1 MCMEHKPRYKKILKP
16 DNPPPRVRESYHYL
30 IAAKFVLACA
40 TGTIGGLII
49 FLVIR

>member
-1 MCMEHKPRYKKILKP
+1 MEHKPRYKKILKP

>member
-1 MCMEHKPRYKKILKP
+1 MEHKPRYKKILKP
-16 DNPPPRVRESYHYL
+16 DNPPPKIRQSYHYL
-30 IAAKFVLACA
+30 IAAKFALACV